1 MAPHKK
7 ASAISYYPE
16 DIPEKWEAEKYFYVT
31 RRTFE
36 QNDERKS
43 LICVGGPDSLIPQE

>member
-1 MAPHKK
+1 MAGFFAPYKK

-16 DIPEKWEAEKYFYVT
+16 ALPDTWESEQYFYVT

-36 QNDERKS
+36 QNGEKKS
-43 LICVGGPDSLIPQE
+43 LVCV